1 MWPLPQQGSK
11 ILMVVGSGGE
21 IAGVD
26 EVPWADDAARTDG
39 GLEHGT
45 RKGQFWA
52 RAGSPPWSS
61 HQRPMEFSTRNLT
74 IQSGVKSWVAAGT
87 SDLA

>member
-21 IAGVD
+21 VGWGD
-26 EVPWADDAARTDG
+26 EILWVGEVARADG
-39 GLEHGT
+39 GLRRGT
-45 RKGQFWA
+45 RKDQFWA
-52 RAGSPPWSS
+52 RVGSPPWSS

>member
-21 IAGVD
+21 VGQED
-26 EVPWADDAARTDG
+26 EVSWAGKVARADG

-45 RKGQFWA
+45 RKDQFLA

-74 IQSGVKSWVAAGT
+74 TQSGVKSWVAAGI

>member
-1 MWPLPQQGSK
+1 MGR
-11 ILMVVGSGGE
+11 G
-21 IAGVD
+21 D
-26 EVPWADDAARTDG
+26 EVSWAGEVVRADG
-39 GLEHGT
+39 GLEHDGT
-45 RKGQFWA
+45 RKDQFLA

-74 IQSGVKSWVAAGT
+74 TQSGVKSWVAAGT

>member
-1 MWPLPQQGSK
+1 
-11 ILMVVGSGGE
+11 MVVGSGG
-21 IAGVD
+21 GVGWRD
-26 EVPWADDAARTDG
+26 EVLWVGEVARTDG

-74 IQSGVKSWVAAGT
+74 TQSGVKSWVAAGT
-87 SDLA
+87 SDLV